1 MIALIFL
8 TPTGPKHLR
17 QSKRY
22 FLMDSANGLMAV
34 LGSLL
39 LIVAGLLSWITLLLL
54 KVRQLESELAARRRW
69 WERSQREK
77 SRD

>member
-1 MIALIFL
+1 
-8 TPTGPKHLR
+8 
-17 QSKRY
+17 
-22 FLMDSANGLMAV
+22 MDSVNGLLAI

-54 KVRQLESELAARRRW
+54 RLRQLESELAASRRW
-69 WERSQREK
+69 WERSQRDK

>member
-8 TPTGPKHLR
+8 TPTGLKHLR

-22 FLMDSANGLMAV
+22 WIMDSVNELMAI

-54 KVRQLESELAARRRW
+54 RLRQLEMELAARRRW
-69 WERSQREK
+69 WERSQRE
-77 SRD
+77 SRSD